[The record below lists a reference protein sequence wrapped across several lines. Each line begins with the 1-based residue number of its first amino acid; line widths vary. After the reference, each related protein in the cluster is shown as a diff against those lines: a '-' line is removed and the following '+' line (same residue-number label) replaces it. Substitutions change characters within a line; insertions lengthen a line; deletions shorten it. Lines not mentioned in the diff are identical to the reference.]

1 MAYAT
6 REAFINQ
13 HGLDGVLVVADRDQ
27 DGQPD
32 DLVIDQHLADASAE
46 IDSYVGQR
54 HRLPLPQVP
63 AVLVRV
69 CGDVAMY
76 LLSREGTSLTEDKR
90 KRYEDAVAYLRRVA
104 AGEISLGLPTPPE
117 EESSGMAFFEAQP
130 KRFGDLL

>member
-13 HGLDGVLVVADRDQ
+13 HGLDAVLVVADRNQ

-32 DLVIDQHLADASAE
+32 DQVIDDALVAASAE

-54 HRLPLPQVP
+54 HRLPLPEAPQ
-63 AVLVRV
+63 VLVRV
-69 CGDVAMY
+69 CGDLAMY
-76 LLSREGTSLTEDKR
+76 ELSREGTNLTEDKR
-90 KRYEDAVAYLRRVA
+90 KRREDAIAYLVRVA
-104 AGEISLGLPTPPE
+104 RGEASLGLPTPPE
-117 EESSGMAFFEAQP
+117 EESSGLAFFESQP